1 MAADERRSTRIGR
14 KRLSSGFMCT
24 FGSQQLGANRRPF
37 RVAKDGVWVSTFAH
51 DHSAMCGRAPAI
63 RSGNS
68 GIPATLSRKLALEL
82 DAPALRFP
90 SS

>member
-1 MAADERRSTRIGR
+1 MAADERRSTRISR
-14 KRLSSGFMCT
+14 KLFSSGFMCT
-24 FGSQQLGANRRPF
+24 FGSQQLGANGRPL
-37 RVAKDGVWVSTFAH
+37 RVANDALWVSTFAH
-51 DHSAMCGRAPAI
+51 DQSAVCGRAPAI
-63 RSGNS
+63 RSGNT